1 MRDNLF
7 VQNLWD
13 KFMKKKMENEMRNS
27 SQIDEAFKAIK
38 TATGVTDVQEMV
50 KRFLTKEQTYS
61 ALLINVSESDAKMD
75 RLKRQNDEL
84 RARVHE
90 LKIDSESIQN
100 STEDSMEK
108 FQDEDIIDSKS
119 KIATQQKDYQ
129 NLHEKYKKINIVN
142 D

>member
-100 STEDSMEK
+100 STQDSDNK
-108 FQDEDIIDSKS
+108 FQDEDIIASKETIGS
-119 KIATQQKDYQ
+119 QAKDYQ